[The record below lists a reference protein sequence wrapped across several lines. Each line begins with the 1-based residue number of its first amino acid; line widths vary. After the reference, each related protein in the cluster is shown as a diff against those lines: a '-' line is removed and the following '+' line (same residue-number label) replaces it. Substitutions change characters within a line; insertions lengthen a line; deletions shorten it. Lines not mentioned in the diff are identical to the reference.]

1 MKEQQRGILRLATL
15 VALPILLGG
24 ASCNN
29 DSDDSD
35 VVRAAAS
42 CATSPSGGTI
52 HIAQGAPFRIIL
64 AGSVPCT
71 GGGGVVVI
79 CGSASFRAT
88 VNQSRFF
95 SAGTLNEWSVG
106 PSLGVQRDLALSTST
121 WLGSDDVLIEVTPN
135 QTGSDVL
142 ARCDF
147 DHCPA
152 SCSGIV
158 FPGSGSRWF
167 DLQLL
172 FYDSVDATVGRQYV
186 SGLRLF
192 VDASRRSELLRIEIS
207 RQYDPVGAGRN
218 DVHNAASGSGS
229 YLGIQFTPHR
239 YTRRQR
245 TFLFILLGEHRG
257 LYRYGQVAPLGR
269 LVRARRVSSV
279 VLEPTHLL
287 GGK

>member
-52 HIAQGAPFRIIL
+52 HIAQGDPFRIIL

-147 DHCPA
+147 DLTVRLPA
-152 SCSGIV
+152 PELSSPEVARGGSTCSTSFTTQWTRQSDDSTLAGYGFSLMHQDDPNYHALR
-158 FPGSGSRWF
+158 FPGNTI
-167 DLQLL
+167 QLGPDVTTFTTPPL
-172 FYDSVDATVGRQYV
+172 
-186 SGLRLF
+186 
-192 VDASRRSELLRIEIS
+192 E
-207 RQYDPVGAGRN
+207 AGRTWEFN
-218 DVHNAASGSGS
+218 
-229 YLGIQFTPHR
+229 
-239 YTRRQR
+239 
-245 TFLFILLGEHRG
+245 LL
-257 LYRYGQVAPLGR
+257 PID
-269 LVRARRVSSV
+269 
-279 VLEPTHLL
+279 TL
-287 GGK
+287 GGSARFYSSFWASIEDCTVTVKWPR